1 MEAQERID
9 SIALSILLCEN
20 HYLIDTIRK
29 AFPHLSDFFKCPEEK
44 IHKLGFDS
52 EKTAVIRSGRLQEK
66 AKKEIE
72 WLHKKGYTALLLK
85 DPEYPRVLR
94 EIDNPPLVLYCAGKI
109 EAVNSLG
116 VAIVGT
122 RRPSPYGR
130 SVTEQLARNLARRG
144 VVIVSGLARG
154 IDSIAHW
161 GAVKGG
167 QTVAVLGSGLG
178 TVYPKENAG
187 LFRTILQRGAVVSEY
202 PFSSPPL
209 RHHFPQR
216 NRIISGLSRVVVVTE
231 AAEKSGSL
239 ITADLALEQNR
250 EVMAIPGNIT
260 SKSSQGTNT
269 LLKLGAKPVQ
279 SWRDVVEELPRE
291 IQQEFLFEDTLD
303 DASPVRLTGTEQSLF
318 SLLKPDALVHVDEL
332 VTVSRMSVPEVLSAL
347 LHLELKDLVFQR
359 PGKFYQR
366 KL

>member
-1 MEAQERID
+1 MDAQERID
-9 SIALSILLCEN
+9 SIALSIFLCEN
-20 HYLIDTIRK
+20 HYLIDTVRK
-29 AFPHLSDFFKCPEEK
+29 TFPHLPDIFKSPRK
-44 IHKLGFDS
+44 IIRELGFDE
-52 EKTAVIRSGRLQEK
+52 EKTEVIRSGNLQEK
-66 AKKEIE
+66 AKKEID

-85 DPEYPRVLR
+85 DPDYPQVLQ

-109 EAVNSLG
+109 EAVNSLS

-122 RRPSPYGR
+122 RRPTPYGR
-130 SVTEQLARNLARRG
+130 SVTEQLARNLAHG
-144 VVIVSGLARG
+144 KIVVVSGLARG

-161 GAVKGG
+161 AAVKGG

-178 TVYPKENAG
+178 TVYPKENIG

-202 PFSSPPL
+202 PSSSPPL

-231 AAEKSGSL
+231 AAKKSGSL

-250 EVMAIPGNIT
+250 DVMVVPGNIT
-260 SKSSQGTNT
+260 SKFSEGTNA

-279 SWRDVVEELPRE
+279 SWMDVVEELPRE
-291 IQQEFLFEDTLD
+291 IQQEFSFENMTDKTST
-303 DASPVRLTGTEQSLF
+303 ARLTGIEERLF
-318 SLLKPDALVHVDEL
+318 SLLKPDSLVHVDEL
-332 VTVSRMSVPEVLSAL
+332 ITISRMSVPEVLSAL

-359 PGKFYQR
+359 PGKFFQR